1 MENLTVRATKL
12 KDTEKNL
19 SRSSEE
25 PIHRKIC
32 TYRTTVCN
40 PRASS
45 DSGHERSHAA
55 LLSSFS
61 WLIKGRIELC
71 LRFYNKMK
79 DLFQCVYCSSVHF
92 MSLFFVSPNFFLS
105 FFCLWPHKKI
115 HWLYILRLNIYL
127 FVWSKV
133 YALQGLKLNPC
144 FGFFYEVLRQT
155 TS

>member
-40 PRASS
+40 PRTSS
-45 DSGHERSHAA
+45 DSGPERSHAA

-61 WLIKGRIELC
+61 
-71 LRFYNKMK
+71 
-79 DLFQCVYCSSVHF
+79 
-92 MSLFFVSPNFFLS
+92 
-105 FFCLWPHKKI
+105 
-115 HWLYILRLNIYL
+115 
-127 FVWSKV
+127 
-133 YALQGLKLNPC
+133 
-144 FGFFYEVLRQT
+144 
-155 TS
+155 